1 MSKQIMTPA
10 ALMAGATLVGSLSVA
25 NLAQAGDNPFV
36 TEQLESGYLQLAEGS
51 CGEGKCGAVPR
62 MAARASVARASA
74 AAVKAISVKVH
85 TSLLVFSLAF
95 FVAAPV
101 T

>member
-1 MSKQIMTPA
+1 MSKQIITPA

-51 CGEGKCGAVPR
+51 CGEGKCGAKDDGEGKCGEGKCG
-62 MAARASVARASA
+62 SKDGGEGKCGEGKCGS
-74 AAVKAISVKVH
+74 S
-85 TSLLVFSLAF
+85 
-95 FVAAPV
+95 
-101 T
+101 

>member
-51 CGEGKCGAVPR
+51 CGEGKCGAKDDGEGKCGEGKCG
-62 MAARASVARASA
+62 SKDGGEGKCGEGKCGS
-74 AAVKAISVKVH
+74 S
-85 TSLLVFSLAF
+85 
-95 FVAAPV
+95 
-101 T
+101 

>member
-36 TEQLESGYLQLAEGS
+36 TEPLESGYLQLAEGS
-51 CGEGKCGAVPR
+51 CGEGKCGAKDDGEGKCGEGKCG
-62 MAARASVARASA
+62 SKDGGEGKCGEGKCGS
-74 AAVKAISVKVH
+74 S
-85 TSLLVFSLAF
+85 
-95 FVAAPV
+95 
-101 T
+101 